1 MGGPYPIHN
10 AAMDRVVNAAHEA
23 RAALGAA
30 ATGPLPDVLALVEE
44 GHGVPVGVVAL
55 GPGLAGAYL
64 RRPRGAL
71 ILLNGADAAPRLR
84 FTLAHELGHHVL
96 AHEQSVDTH
105 AALDRPARAIE
116 VQANRFAAELLVPV
130 PAVRAW
136 LAGRDAPAV
145 GLDDVVELAARFGIS
160 APAALFRLQAAGA
173 LGDRERAAR
182 IRAEI
187 DDNAHLDLRH
197 RRRLPDLDDGL
208 ARARERMPRVRPGSA
223 LDAYAR
229 GTLGAERL
237 AAVVRA
243 TLADVQAT
251 MRAADLEP
259 R

>member
-1 MGGPYPIHN
+1 M
-10 AAMDRVVNAAHEA
+10 ACMTDRVLAAA
-23 RAALGAA
+23 RAARAMLGAPE
-30 ATGPLPDVLALVEE
+30 GEPLADVLALVEE
-44 GHGVPVGVVAL
+44 GHGVPVGVLAL
-55 GPGLAGAYL
+55 DAGVAGAYL

-71 ILLNGADAAPRLR
+71 ILLNGTDAAARLR

-105 AALDRPARAIE
+105 ADLRRPVRQME
-116 VQANRFAAELLVPV
+116 VQANGFAAELLVPV

-136 LAGRDAPAV
+136 VAGHAPPAV
-145 GLDDVVELAARFGIS
+145 GLVEVVELAARFGIS

-173 LGDRERAAR
+173 LPDRERANR

-187 DDNAHLDLRH
+187 EDSDHLDLRH
-197 RRRLPDLDDGL
+197 RLHLPDFEDGL
-208 ARARERMPRVRPGSA
+208 SRARARMPRLPGGSA

-237 AAVVRA
+237 AAMVRVPV
-243 TLADVQAT
+243 DEVRAT